1 MFHKIE
7 HHLQE
12 INSKMQTL
20 VATNVAKHLAPFIAS
35 ANHPLVQAAN
45 VQPQTRSQSVDDQPS
60 NEIVPLSMKN
70 GLPPSDTRP
79 QSDESRPVINR
90 PPLSDTTLS
99 VVNNGPPPDTTQLS
113 SDTESPA
120 DISMSP
126 NTSGDNQDK
135 DADLSISSTEVQ
147 TTPFVYSKELL
158 SSSEITPIYV
168 KSRNRR
174 NFAALLVQKL
184 FDIPTRMRS
193 NVAGRGKEKLDPEII
208 KYVKAKCFDFYEC
221 HPSEVKEEWSK
232 CVISIDEKSR
242 ALKKIKSKKETENLS
257 V

>member
-1 MFHKIE
+1 MFHKTE
-7 HHLQE
+7 CHLQE
-12 INSKMQTL
+12 INSKKQTL

-35 ANHPLVQAAN
+35 ANYPLVQAAN
-45 VQPQTRSQSVDDQPS
+45 VQPQTRSQSSDDQPS

-79 QSDESRPVINR
+79 PSDESQPVINR

-99 VVNNGPPPDTTQLS
+99 IVNNGPPPDTTQLP
-113 SDTESPA
+113 SDIESPA
-120 DISMSP
+120 DIYMSP

-135 DADLSISSTEVQ
+135 DADLAISSNEVQ
-147 TTPFVYSKELL
+147 TTPFVYSTKLL

-174 NFAALLVQKL
+174 NFAALLFQRL
-184 FDIPTRMRS
+184 FDISTCMRS
-193 NVAGRGKEKLDPEII
+193 NVVGRRKEKLDPEII
-208 KYVKAKCFDFYEC
+208 KYVKAKCFKFCEC
-221 HPSEVKEEWSK
+221 HSSEVKEEWDK

-242 ALKKIKSKKETENLS
+242 AWKKLKGKRETENLS
-257 V
+257 I

>member
-79 QSDESRPVINR
+79 PSDESRPVINR

-99 VVNNGPPPDTTQLS
+99 VVNSGPPPDTTQLS
-113 SDTESPA
+113 SDTESPT

-147 TTPFVYSKELL
+147 TTPLVYSKELL
-158 SSSEITPIYV
+158 SSSEITPVYV

-184 FDIPTRMRS
+184 FDIPTHMRS
-193 NVAGRGKEKLDPEII
+193 NVAGRGKEKLDPEIT
-208 KYVKAKCFDFYEC
+208 V
-221 HPSEVKEEWSK
+221 
-232 CVISIDEKSR
+232 
-242 ALKKIKSKKETENLS
+242 
-257 V
+257 